1 MLRYN
6 INGETNISLTAAT
19 AKTLAAVSAPSTRK
33 ARLLGFTV
41 SFDSVTSTDQSVLV
55 EVVRYT
61 GTAGTATS
69 RTPVALDPDFPAA
82 LCSGFV
88 NYSAEPGTPTVL
100 YEMRGTPVGGTL
112 VIPFVP
118 DEAPM
123 ADISQIVGVRCT
135 SPQAQSNVR
144 VSLTYEE

>member
-6 INGETNISLTAAT
+6 INGQGNISLAATT
-19 AKTLAAVSAPSTRK
+19 AKTLAAFSTPSTRK

-41 SFDSVTSTDQSVLV
+41 SFDSTTSTDGAVLV

-61 GTAGTATS
+61 GTAGTSTS

-82 LCSGFV
+82 LCTGQV
-88 NYSAEPGTPTVL
+88 DYTVEPGTPTVL
-100 YEMRGTPVGGTL
+100 YELRATPVGGTL
-112 VIPFVP
+112 IVPFTP

-123 ADISQIVGVRCT
+123 IDPSQIMGIRCT

-144 VSLTYEE
+144 VSLTFEE

>member
-1 MLRYN
+1 MLRFN

-19 AKTLAAVSAPSTRK
+19 AKTLAAVSTPSTRK

-41 SFDSVTSTDQSVLV
+41 SFDSVTSTDGSVLV
-55 EVVRYT
+55 EVIRYT

-88 NYSAEPGTPTVL
+88 NYTVEPGTPVVL

-123 ADISQIVGVRCT
+123 ADISQLLGIRCT

-144 VSLTYEE
+144 VSLTFEE